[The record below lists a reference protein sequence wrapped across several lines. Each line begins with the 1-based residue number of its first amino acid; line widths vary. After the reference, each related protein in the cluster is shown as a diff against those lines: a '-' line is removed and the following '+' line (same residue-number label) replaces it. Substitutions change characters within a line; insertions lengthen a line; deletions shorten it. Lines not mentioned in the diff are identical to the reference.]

1 MNRFDLETERLR
13 SLFSS
18 VDKNKTKL
26 VDNLI
31 EQAAFM
37 KVDLGILQEQIRKP
51 GAIQVSSKGAQRQ
64 TEAAKYYTKLINAY
78 GTVIK
83 TLNSVMGKNVID
95 GDDTFD
101 KFLKRAVFDE
111 FPPRILSPNCEW
123 RDSCGKR
130 TQDGTR

>member
-1 MNRFDLETERLR
+1 MSKIKDVNIEYERLR

-18 VDKNKTKL
+18 VDENKTKL

-37 KVDLGILQEQIRKP
+37 KAELGILQEQIRKH
-51 GAIQVSSKGAQRQ
+51 GAIQVSNKGAQRQ

-95 GDDTFD
+95 GDDAFD
-101 KFLKRAVFDE
+101 EFLKRAGV
-111 FPPRILSPNCEW
+111 
-123 RDSCGKR
+123 
-130 TQDGTR
+130 

>member
-1 MNRFDLETERLR
+1 MSKAFDINHEIERLR

-18 VDKNKTKL
+18 VDENKAKL
-26 VDNLI
+26 VDILI

-37 KVDLGILQEQIRKP
+37 KVELGILQEQIRKH

-83 TLNSVMGKNVID
+83 TLNSIMGKNVTD
-95 GDDTFD
+95 GDDAFD
-101 KFLKRAVFDE
+101 DFLKRA
-111 FPPRILSPNCEW
+111 N
-123 RDSCGKR
+123 G
-130 TQDGTR
+130 